1 MAKASPTTE
10 IILALN
16 EMRWVLR
23 TLMFFAFLLFPLPPQ
38 EGRPLSILLLLG
50 EMDCSR
56 SRLFL
61 PSVGA
66 SPYVAGLAI
75 VIRDQQEVEFCRQ
88 RS

>member
-23 TLMFFAFLLFPLPPQ
+23 TLMFFCVFALPPPAQ
-38 EGRPLSILLLLG
+38 EGRPLGIFAVVGGDGLLALTLVPAI
-50 EMDCSR
+50 SR
-56 SRLFL
+56 SE
-61 PSVGA
+61 SICGGVGDSHTRPA
-66 SPYVAGLAI
+66 
-75 VIRDQQEVEFCRQ
+75 